1 MVRTTEFDAASGM
14 TPGHYYMDGNG
25 KWQGVYGTKKAAE
38 AAGEAAAAVPL
49 VAPAPVVALAPAP
62 EAADSA
68 YDENEDDESGDTP
81 QPSPG

>member
-14 TPGHYYMDGNG
+14 TPGYYYMDANG
-25 KWQGVYGTKKAAE
+25 KWQGVYASRSKAE

-62 EAADSA
+62 EAADS
-68 YDENEDDESGDTP
+68 EDDESGDTP